1 LSILNVCIVYAPVSL
16 VLVEAAHVRVVCDA
30 CSTATAEVCGK
41 RDLPVMARVAAIR
54 KFKAVGWHHDPG
66 HRHTSARAE
75 KDSES
80 SGSGRWYCPAC
91 ARRTHL

>member
-1 LSILNVCIVYAPVSL
+1 MYSYAMAL
-16 VLVEAAHVRVVCDA
+16 QLVEAAHVRVVCDG
-30 CSTATAEVCGK
+30 CRSATAEVCGK
-41 RDLPVMARVAAIR
+41 RDLPVMARVAAMR